1 MTASTRGAKPILVGW
16 VGSAGS
22 IVTLVVCSIVAGII
36 LRLGGFVGGAYSWFV
51 FSNAGDDSWMP
62 MRLAYARA
70 VGDSPGTVHD
80 LFFADHVK
88 FQYPPSSLLLYS
100 GYHLLGI
107 EPTDHAMNMLL
118 WLSILATSALVFC
131 ISLRFMALN
140 RSELGWSRSSE
151 YVVAVTFAV
160 GTLFFYPVM
169 ISWRL
174 GQVQGLLDML
184 FAAACLCWL
193 TRARAAA
200 GVLIG
205 VACLIKPQFSVF
217 LIWALLRREHSFLF
231 GQAMA
236 WGGGLALSV
245 ALYGVQTNLDYLEV
259 LTYISRVGEIFWD
272 NTSVNG
278 LVNRL
283 FHPDETLLFDY
294 HKFPPYEWTVHL
306 STIGSSILIIFFALF
321 VVSRLPA
328 ERGSLLDFM
337 AAAFC
342 FTLAS
347 PVAWGHHFGIA
358 MPIFAVLLIAT
369 GGPASRA
376 RSALPFLTASLCYLI
391 FSIDWNVSDLLAGTR
406 FTIFQSW
413 RLFSAFG
420 VLWLLYHITARS
432 ELIVGHSRG
441 WSRAPVDVAVGS
453 PRNSEM

>member
-1 MTASTRGAKPILVGW
+1 VTASTRDAGPIPVGW
-16 VGSAGS
+16 LGSAS
-22 IVTLVVCSIVAGII
+22 SMVALVSCSIIAGIV

-62 MRLAYARA
+62 MRMAYSRA
-70 VGDSPGTVHD
+70 IGDSPGTVHD

-107 EPTDHAMNMLL
+107 EPTDHAMNVLL
-118 WLSILATSALVFC
+118 WLSILATSALVFG
-131 ISLRFMALN
+131 ISLKYMASN
-140 RSELGWSRSSE
+140 RSASEWSRSQE
-151 YVVAVTFAV
+151 YIVAVTFAV

-193 TRARAAA
+193 TGAKATA
-200 GVLIG
+200 GLLIG
-205 VACLIKPQFSVF
+205 LACLIKPQFSVF

-231 GQAMA
+231 GQAIA
-236 WGGGLALSV
+236 WGGGLMLSV
-245 ALYGVQTNLDYLEV
+245 ALYGVQANLDYLEV

-294 HKFPPYEWTVHL
+294 HKFPSYEWTVHL
-306 STIGSSILIIFFALF
+306 STIGSSVLIVFFALF
-321 VVSRLPA
+321 AVARSPG
-328 ERGSLLDFM
+328 ERGSVLDFM

-358 MPIFAVLLIAT
+358 MPIFAILLIAT
-369 GGPASRA
+369 GGAVSQA
-376 RSALPFLTASLCYLI
+376 RRVLPFLTASLCYLM

-413 RLFSAFG
+413 RLFAAFG
-420 VLWLLYHITARS
+420 VLWLLYQMTAGP
-432 ELIVGHSRG
+432 ELIVDRSRG
-441 WSRAPVDVAVGS
+441 SSRAKVDVAVGS
-453 PRNSEM
+453 PQISEM

>member
-1 MTASTRGAKPILVGW
+1 V
-16 VGSAGS
+16 
-22 IVTLVVCSIVAGII
+22 
-36 LRLGGFVGGAYSWFV
+36 
-51 FSNAGDDSWMP
+51 
-62 MRLAYARA
+62 
-70 VGDSPGTVHD
+70 
-80 LFFADHVK
+80 DHVK

-107 EPTDHAMNMLL
+107 EPTDHAMNILL

-140 RSELGWSRSSE
+140 ISELGWSRSNE

-174 GQVQGLLDML
+174 GQVQGFLDLL
-184 FAAACLCWL
+184 FSAACLCWL

-231 GQAMA
+231 GQAMV

-294 HKFPPYEWTVHL
+294 HKFPPYEWTVRGGRL
-306 STIGSSILIIFFALF
+306 ARYSVSPPISGS
-321 VVSRLPA
+321 PA
-328 ERGSLLDFM
+328 GWLRN
-337 AAAFC
+337 
-342 FTLAS
+342 
-347 PVAWGHHFGIA
+347 
-358 MPIFAVLLIAT
+358 VLLL
-369 GGPASRA
+369 GRRA
-376 RSALPFLTASLCYLI
+376 
-391 FSIDWNVSDLLAGTR
+391 G
-406 FTIFQSW
+406 
-413 RLFSAFG
+413 
-420 VLWLLYHITARS
+420 
-432 ELIVGHSRG
+432 
-441 WSRAPVDVAVGS
+441 RA
-453 PRNSEM
+453 

>member
-1 MTASTRGAKPILVGW
+1 
-16 VGSAGS
+16 
-22 IVTLVVCSIVAGII
+22 
-36 LRLGGFVGGAYSWFV
+36 
-51 FSNAGDDSWMP
+51 
-62 MRLAYARA
+62 
-70 VGDSPGTVHD
+70 
-80 LFFADHVK
+80 
-88 FQYPPSSLLLYS
+88 
-100 GYHLLGI
+100 
-107 EPTDHAMNMLL
+107 
-118 WLSILATSALVFC
+118 
-131 ISLRFMALN
+131 
-140 RSELGWSRSSE
+140 
-151 YVVAVTFAV
+151 
-160 GTLFFYPVM
+160 
-169 ISWRL
+169 
-174 GQVQGLLDML
+174 
-184 FAAACLCWL
+184 
-193 TRARAAA
+193 
-200 GVLIG
+200 
-205 VACLIKPQFSVF
+205 
-217 LIWALLRREHSFLF
+217 
-231 GQAMA
+231 MA

-294 HKFPPYEWTVHL
+294 HSFPPYEWTVHL
-306 STIGSSILIIFFALF
+306 STIGSSVLIIFFALF
-321 VVSRLPA
+321 VVARLPA

-347 PVAWGHHFGIA
+347 PIAWGHHFGIA

-376 RSALPFLTASLCYLI
+376 RSALPFLTASLCYLM
-391 FSIDWNVSDLLAGTR
+391 FSIDWNVSDLLAGSR

-420 VLWLLYHITARS
+420 VLWLLYHTTARS

-453 PRNSEM
+453 PREF